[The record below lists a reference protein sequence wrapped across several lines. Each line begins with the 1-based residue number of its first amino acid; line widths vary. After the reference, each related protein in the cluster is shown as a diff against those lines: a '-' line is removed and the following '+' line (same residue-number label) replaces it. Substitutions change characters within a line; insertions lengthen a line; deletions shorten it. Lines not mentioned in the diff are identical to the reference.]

1 MGRLKSWSPTSQI
14 ADQPRHFSCNT
25 FLSNLRTISYLF
37 IMPLSLY
44 AKILPYREIRA
55 LSWEY
60 HHPLVSCS
68 TNSSSSTCPFFF
80 LPASKK
86 QTTQERK
93 EKIMLEIETKKEIEV
108 ARWMIDKWR
117 EEKKREKKRK
127 GKREKRNGHTLFKGQ
142 TIYLMLWS
150 FFLLIL
156 TSILPI

>member
-1 MGRLKSWSPTSQI
+1 
-14 ADQPRHFSCNT
+14 
-25 FLSNLRTISYLF
+25 
-37 IMPLSLY
+37 MPLSLY
-44 AKILPYREIRA
+44 AKILLYREIRA

-108 ARWMIDKWR
+108 DRWMIDK
-117 EEKKREKKRK
+117 
-127 GKREKRNGHTLFKGQ
+127 
-142 TIYLMLWS
+142 
-150 FFLLIL
+150 
-156 TSILPI
+156 